1 MREITEEFNTKS
13 KTYIIAFCPD
23 SNSFFV
29 TNERHFYW
37 EFEEEFDSEE
47 AGVVYFEHHINDF
60 LAINNEIMD
69 KMCNYQTDK
78 VWLEN
83 TRKFYYGY

>member
-1 MREITEEFNTKS
+1 MREITEEFNTKY

-23 SNSFFV
+23 SSSFFV

-37 EFEEEFDSEE
+37 EFEKEFDSEE
-47 AGVVYFEHHINDF
+47 AGVDYFEHHINDF
-60 LAINNEIMD
+60 LVINNEIMD